1 MNWDD
6 FISDLEQ
13 IGEAVDNFFENHCKT
28 LLVLLLVLMIGM
40 FVGYGLAFLEY
51 HATEQAEAYVE
62 TIGEEE
68 GENVR

>member
-1 MNWDD
+1 MWDD
-6 FISDLEQ
+6 FVSDIEQ
-13 IGEAVDNFFENHCKT
+13 VGEALDDFFENHWK
-28 LLVLLLVLMIGM
+28 LLLTLMTAFMIGLL
-40 FVGYGLAFLEY
+40 VGYGMMYREY